1 MSLNENQLKTTDAG
15 ATEISAVERRV
26 APPAPVATPNPD
38 AADATPAVI
47 GEGSYEGTRDY
58 AASIDSYMRNA
69 DIDDAVQAAVP
80 HSASEA
86 GELLRAEA
94 EGASRTKAPGE

>member
-1 MSLNENQLKTTDAG
+1 MSQDEKQTKIA
-15 ATEISAVERRV
+15 
-26 APPAPVATPNPD
+26 
-38 AADATPAVI
+38 AADAGKSEQTDATASTLAGIPELAPATLGGTVI

-69 DIDDAVQAAVP
+69 DIDDAVQAAAP
-80 HSASEA
+80 TSASEE
-86 GELLRAEA
+86 GDLLRAEA

>member
-1 MSLNENQLKTTDAG
+1 MSQNENETNIAALN
-15 ATEISAVERRV
+15 V
-26 APPAPVATPNPD
+26 AQSD
-38 AADATPAVI
+38 QADANASTLVENLDLDRETEGGPVM

-69 DIDDAVQAAVP
+69 DIDDAIQAAAP
-80 HSASEA
+80 NSAFEE
-86 GELLRAEA
+86 GDLLRAEA